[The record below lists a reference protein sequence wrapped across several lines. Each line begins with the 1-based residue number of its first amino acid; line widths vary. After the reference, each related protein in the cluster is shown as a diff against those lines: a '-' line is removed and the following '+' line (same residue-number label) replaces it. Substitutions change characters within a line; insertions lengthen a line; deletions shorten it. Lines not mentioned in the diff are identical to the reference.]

1 VKLQN
6 VTEKRD
12 ISASRLL
19 LTHRTLFIYL
29 FIYLKTLEYII
40 IIENY
45 TIRYLIVGIVV
56 SVTESKPGYT
66 NYKINGRYYW
76 HLLTQ
81 ELLLAIHSTDGD
93 VFVFQQ
99 DSAPARR
106 ARDTFELL
114 RRGTPQYINL
124 DMWPANS
131 PKSGI
136 LPHLWRDVSR
146 IPIRDTDERQ

>member
-66 NYKINGRYYW
+66 NYKINGRYY
-76 HLLTQ
+76 
-81 ELLLAIHSTDGD
+81 
-93 VFVFQQ
+93 
-99 DSAPARR
+99 
-106 ARDTFELL
+106 
-114 RRGTPQYINL
+114 
-124 DMWPANS
+124 
-131 PKSGI
+131 
-136 LPHLWRDVSR
+136 
-146 IPIRDTDERQ
+146 